1 MINKM
6 LNCSDQEKN
15 DYISAEIEIIGFFT
29 DVIATSGPQGG
40 EDGNGNGD
48 SLDDTGW
55 TGWS

>member
-1 MINKM
+1 M

-15 DYISAEIEIIGFFT
+15 DYISPEIEIIGFFT